1 MHTHSM
7 PASAT
12 TRPARRLSTADAR
25 RETLVAAAMPVFAG
39 RGYDAAST
47 AQMATAAGI
56 SHAYVF
62 RLFPTKA
69 ELFAAVCGL
78 ARERMTATFR
88 AALAEA
94 RHGGGDPL
102 EAMGHAYLDLLRR
115 DREVLLVQL
124 HSQVVAAREPV
135 IRDAMQQT
143 FRELYDLVDRA
154 TDDGPEAIQAWFAHG
169 MLCNVMA
176 AIGAEDV
183 DEPWARALAGGG
195 NPDSGT

>member
-1 MHTHSM
+1 MHTHPVSAP
-7 PASAT
+7 PAIRS
-12 TRPARRLSTADAR
+12 ARRLSTADAR

-47 AQMATAAGI
+47 ARMATAAGI

-78 ARERMTATFR
+78 ARDRMTATFR
-88 AALAEA
+88 AALTEA
-94 RHGGGDPL
+94 RQAGGDPL
-102 EAMGHAYLDLLRR
+102 EAMGHAYLELLRR

-143 FRELYDLVDRA
+143 FRELYDLVDGE
-154 TDDGPEAIQAWFAHG
+154 TDAGPEAIQAWFAHG

-183 DEPWARALAGGG
+183 DEPWARALAGGADQDAG
-195 NPDSGT
+195 A